1 MDYIIVKY
9 ADRDYLCRRVV
20 VGGVERVYAP
30 DSLAE
35 AVSRILDYVPDGT
48 TDELI
53 SEAERVDAEIYA
65 YVDVDIIL
73 NEPDSTLISST
84 D

>member
-1 MDYIIVKY
+1 MDYTIIEHDNKT
-9 ADRDYLCRRVV
+9 YLCRKVV
-20 VGGVERVYAP
+20 LNGVERIYAP

-35 AVSRILDYVPDGT
+35 IVSRILDYVPDGT

-53 SEAERVDAEIYA
+53 IETERVDAEIYA
-65 YVDVDIIL
+65 YIDSDIIL
-73 NEPDSTLISST
+73 NEPDCVLIQLT